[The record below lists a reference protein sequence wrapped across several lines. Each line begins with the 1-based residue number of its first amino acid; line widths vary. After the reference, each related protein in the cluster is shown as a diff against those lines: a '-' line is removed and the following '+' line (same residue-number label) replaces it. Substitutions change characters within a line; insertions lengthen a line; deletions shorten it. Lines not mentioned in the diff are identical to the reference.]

1 MATRSSRKV
10 AVLGLDGVP
19 FSLLKGLFDSG
30 VMPNMAQAASAGTF
44 VPMRTELPAIS
55 SVAWASFM
63 TGVGPGEHG
72 IYGFTDLEPREITLR
87 LPSFDDIRHPVL
99 WQQVPKKR
107 SVIVNLPFTYPAR
120 PLNGTLI
127 AGFVAPIFER
137 SVYPES
143 LIRRLKAISYR
154 IDVDA
159 TRGRHDR
166 RFLIADLF
174 DTLKIHT
181 QAMEDLLKHEPW
193 DLFIGVITGTDRLHH
208 FFFDAHADPG
218 NTFHKDFIAYYRSI
232 DAFFGRFLQCLG
244 SDTRVV
250 ALSDHGFTELRIQ
263 VYLNHILK
271 TEGYLS
277 FVRPDPQGPQDI
289 HPGSTAFAMD
299 PTRIYMNRRDRFRNG
314 ILGASEADELKAR
327 LQSRLE
333 GLRLADAGIRES
345 DGLGSTDDL
354 LFEAVHRGED
364 MYHGKCLDLAPDLV
378 VAPRRGFDVKAA
390 LNASSATM
398 KDIFTGMHTNDDAF
412 LMVNDSSLR
421 ERLQGAGITDPAGLI
436 LEVLTAP
443 C

>member
-1 MATRSSRKV
+1 MATSSSRRV

-19 FSLLKGLFDSG
+19 FGLLKSLFDSG

-72 IYGFTDLEPREITLR
+72 IFGFTDLEPREMALK

-143 LIRRLKAISYR
+143 LICRLKAVNYR

-174 DTLKIHT
+174 DTLKMHT
-181 QAMEDLLKHEPW
+181 QVMEDFLKHEPW

-218 NTFHKDFIAYYRSI
+218 NPFHKDFIAYYRSI
-232 DAFFGRFLQCLG
+232 DAFFGRFLQSLG

-250 ALSDHGFTELRIQ
+250 ALSDHGFTELKIQ

-277 FVRPDPQGPQDI
+277 FVRPDPRGPEDI
-289 HPGSTAFAMD
+289 HSSSRAFAMD
-299 PTRIYMNRRDRFRNG
+299 PTRIYMNQRERFGNG
-314 ILGASEADELKAR
+314 TLGAIEADELKAR
-327 LQSRLE
+327 LKSRLE
-333 GLRLADAGIRES
+333 SLRLADVGIRES
-345 DGLGSTDDL
+345 DGLGSTDEP
-354 LFEAVHRGED
+354 LFEAVHRGEEI
-364 MYHGKCLDLAPDLV
+364 YHGDCSDLAPDLV
-378 VAPRRGFDVKAA
+378 VAPRRGFDVKAT

-398 KDIFTGMHTNDDAF
+398 RDIFTGMHTHDDAF
-412 LMVNDSSLR
+412 LIVNDSSLR
-421 ERLQGAGITDPAGLI
+421 EKLQGANITDPAGLI
-436 LEVLTAP
+436 LDVLM
-443 C
+443 